1 MIALPIQTLG
11 VAMTK
16 NNFPGLLGSHVVTS
30 LLATP
35 LLLASL
41 PLAFAV
47 PARPRQSPSQT
58 QSVVEA
64 ARNTRERIANSTRH
78 PKVITNDD
86 LEVQYS
92 LPSAALPLQSATT
105 EAPAP
110 PATGCD
116 SPEAKKLKT
125 ELQATQQQLDQLRHD
140 LYSQAPVIS
149 GNDLDLTHFKPA
161 YSGFFVGAPPLSDAQ
176 PPIPARITE
185 AELEDKVAALTKA
198 VRLACEYP

>member
-1 MIALPIQTLG
+1 MSMI
-11 VAMTK
+11 K
-16 NNFPGLLGSHVVTS
+16 FPGLLGSHTATS
-30 LLATP
+30 VLATP

-41 PLAFAV
+41 ALAFAV

-78 PKVITNDD
+78 PKIITNDD
-86 LEVQYS
+86 LVVQYP
-92 LPSAALPLQSATT
+92 LPSAAFPVQSATT

-116 SPEAKKLKT
+116 SPEAKRLKT
-125 ELQATQQQLDQLRHD
+125 ELQATQQQLDQLRHE
-140 LYSQAPVIS
+140 LYSQAQVIS
-149 GNDLDLTHFKPA
+149 GNDLDLTHFKPG
-161 YSGFFVGAPPLSDAQ
+161 YSGFFVGAPPLLEAQ
-176 PPIPARITE
+176 PPIPARVTE
-185 AELEDKVAALTKA
+185 AELEDKVASLTKA

>member
-1 MIALPIQTLG
+1 MS
-11 VAMTK
+11 K
-16 NNFPGLLGSHVVTS
+16 NKFPGLLGSHTVTS

-41 PLAFAV
+41 ALAAT

-78 PKVITNDD
+78 PKIITNDD

-105 EAPAP
+105 ETPAP

-116 SPEAKKLKT
+116 SPEAKRLKT
-125 ELQATQQQLDQLRHD
+125 ELQATQQQLDQLRHE
-140 LYSQAPVIS
+140 LYSQAQVIS
-149 GNDLDLTHFKPA
+149 GNDLDLTHFKPG
-161 YSGFFVGAPPLSDAQ
+161 YSGFFVGAPPLSDSQ
-176 PPIPARITE
+176 PPIPARVTE
-185 AELEDKVAALTKA
+185 AELDDKVASLTKA

>member
-1 MIALPIQTLG
+1 MS
-11 VAMTK
+11 K
-16 NNFPGLLGSHVVTS
+16 NKFPGLLGSHTVTS
-30 LLATP
+30 SLAVT
-35 LLLASL
+35 LLLASVAL
-41 PLAFAV
+41 VFAV

-78 PKVITNDD
+78 PKIITNDD
-86 LEVQYS
+86 LVVQYS
-92 LPSAALPLQSATT
+92 LPTAALPLQSATT

-116 SPEAKKLKT
+116 SPEAKRLKT
-125 ELQATQQQLDQLRHD
+125 ELQATQQQLDQLRHE
-140 LYSQAPVIS
+140 LYSQAQVIS

-161 YSGFFVGAPPLSDAQ
+161 YSWFLVGAPPLLEAQ
-176 PPIPARITE
+176 PPIPARITD
-185 AELEDKVAALTKA
+185 AELEDKVASLTKA